1 MSQGPLSDSVSMSL
15 LQLSISGPDPSQRL
29 QKGIREGQ
37 VVRFGRA
44 PKEGWAVPWDR
55 AISREHADIIWANG
69 QITVTMI
76 PQARNPIIYRN
87 KMVKELTIAT
97 GDWFQI
103 GETRFQAGDVAER
116 TIVAKA
122 GEKTDE
128 DTVNVE
134 FDEGVG
140 SIMEEYA
147 YSQDELNKVAFKNSD
162 LQLEILS
169 RLPRLI
175 SGSHTDEDL
184 GALLSRLLLDAVPPA
199 EAIAVAH
206 FDETRLPESEAEI
219 DSFPKPL
226 TLRVETRENFNGRFS
241 PSRKILLRALK
252 SKSSVIHIWDA
263 DEAGGGATVSAGLG
277 WAFCA
282 PIVGESSKGWCLYV
296 SGKGTTDGGL
306 IVTEEDVAGD
316 LRFTELVAQ
325 FIGSIRN
332 IRLLQEQKTQLS
344 SFFSPK
350 VIEGLT
356 KGDGRETLEPS
367 EKNISVLFCD
377 VRGFS
382 KKSEKLQDDLLSL
395 LRSVSAALNVMAK
408 GILQRDGAIADF
420 QGDAA
425 LGFWGWPVE
434 LEEGPVPACKA
445 AIAICTHFHN
455 EIAVPGSL
463 LEGFSV
469 GLGVAHGRALA
480 GQIGTDQ
487 QAKVGVFGPVVNQG
501 ARLETMTKQFD
512 LPICMDEPSAEYAKL
527 YLPPTE
533 GRIRRLARVRPKG
546 MDTPMNVYGLVPLTD
561 QFAGITDE
569 VVADY
574 EEALDAVT
582 EGKWSSAVEILKRIP
597 DEDGPKQFLLRNMD
611 ALGNEPPASWDGAFS
626 LANK

>member
-1 MSQGPLSDSVSMSL
+1 MM
-15 LQLSISGPDPSQRL
+15 
-29 QKGIREGQ
+29 
-37 VVRFGRA
+37 
-44 PKEGWAVPWDR
+44 KEV
-55 AISREHADIIWANG
+55 
-69 QITVTMI
+69 
-76 PQARNPIIYRN
+76 
-87 KMVKELTIAT
+87 TIAP

-103 GETRFQAGDVAER
+103 GETKFQAGNIAEP
-116 TIVAKA
+116 TINTSQS
-122 GEKTDE
+122 GIEE

-134 FDEGVG
+134 FDQGHG
-140 SIMEEYA
+140 SVMEAYA
-147 YSQDELNKVAFKNSD
+147 YSQDELTKVAFKNSD

-169 RLPRLI
+169 RLPRVI
-175 SGSHTDEDL
+175 SGAHTDEEL
-184 GALLSRLLLDAVPPA
+184 GALLSRLLLDAVPQA
-199 EAIAVAH
+199 EAVAVAH
-206 FDETRLPESEAEI
+206 FDETRLPKDEASI

-241 PSRKILLRALK
+241 PSRKILLNALK
-252 SKSSVIHIWDA
+252 GQASVMHIWEDSG
-263 DEAGGGATVSAGLG
+263 DDEEAGGFTVSEGLG

-282 PIVGESSKGWCLYV
+282 PIGGESSQGWCLYV
-296 SGKGTTDGGL
+296 SGKGTSEGGL
-306 IVTEEDVAGD
+306 IVTEEDLAGD

-332 IRLLQEQKTQLS
+332 VRLLQEQKTQLS

-356 KGDGRETLEPS
+356 NSDGRDTLEPS

-382 KKSEKLQDDLLSL
+382 KKSEALQDDLLKL

-445 AIAICTHFHN
+445 ALAIFKHFHS
-455 EIAVPGSL
+455 EIAVEGSL

-512 LPICMDEPSAEYAKL
+512 LPICMDEPSAEYAKM
-527 YLPPTE
+527 YLPQSE
-533 GRIRRLARVRPKG
+533 GKVRRLACVRPKG
-546 MDTPMNVYGLVPLTD
+546 MDTPMTVFGLLPLDGPFAWLTD
-561 QFAGITDE
+561 EILG
-569 VVADY
+569 DY
-574 EEALDAVT
+574 DKALDAVT
-582 EGKWSSAVEILKRIP
+582 EGKWSSAMEILERVP
-597 DEDGPKQFLLRNMD
+597 DEDGPKQFLLRNMS
-611 ALGNEPPASWDGAFS
+611 ALNNEPPASWDGAFS
-626 LANK
+626 LANR

>member
-1 MSQGPLSDSVSMSL
+1 M
-15 LQLSISGPDPSQRL
+15 LQISISGPDASQRL
-29 QKGIREGQ
+29 HKGLREGQ
-37 VVRFGRA
+37 TVRFGRA
-44 PKEGWAVPWDR
+44 PKHGWGIPWDR
-55 AISREHADIIWANG
+55 AISREHADITWARG
-69 QITVTMI
+69 QLTVTMI
-76 PQARNPIIYRN
+76 PQARNPIVYRN
-87 KMVKELTIAT
+87 QMMKEVTIAQ

-103 GETRFQAGDVAER
+103 GETKFQAGNIAEP
-116 TIVAKA
+116 TINTSQS
-122 GEKTDE
+122 GIEE

-134 FDEGVG
+134 FDQGHG
-140 SIMEEYA
+140 SVMEAYA
-147 YSQDELNKVAFKNSD
+147 YSQDELTKVAFKNSD

-169 RLPRLI
+169 RLPRVI
-175 SGSHTDEDL
+175 SGAHTDEEL
-184 GALLSRLLLDAVPPA
+184 GALLSRLLLDAVPQA
-199 EAIAVAH
+199 EAVAVAH
-206 FDETRLPESEAEI
+206 FDETRLPKDEASI

-226 TLRVETRENFNGRFS
+226 TLRVETRDNFNGRFS
-241 PSRKILLRALK
+241 PSRKILLNALK
-252 SKSSVIHIWDA
+252 GQASVMHIWEDSG
-263 DEAGGGATVSAGLG
+263 DDEEAGGFTVSEGLG
-277 WAFCA
+277 WAYCA
-282 PIVGESSKGWCLYV
+282 PIGGESSQGWCLYV
-296 SGKGTTDGGL
+296 SGKGTSDGGL
-306 IVTEEDVAGD
+306 IVTEEDLAGD

-332 IRLLQEQKTQLS
+332 VRLLQEQKTQLS

-356 KGDGRETLEPS
+356 NSDGRDTLEPS

-382 KKSEKLQDDLLSL
+382 KKSEALQDDLLKL

-445 AIAICTHFHN
+445 ALAIFKHFHS
-455 EIAVPGSL
+455 EIAVEGSL

-512 LPICMDEPSAEYAKL
+512 LPICMDEPSAEYAKM
-527 YLPPTE
+527 YLPQSE
-533 GRIRRLARVRPKG
+533 GKVRRLARVRPKG
-546 MDTPMNVYGLVPLTD
+546 MDTPMTVFGLLPLDGPFAWLTD
-561 QFAGITDE
+561 EILG
-569 VVADY
+569 DY
-574 EEALDAVT
+574 DKALDAVT
-582 EGKWSSAVEILKRIP
+582 EGKWSSAMEILERVP
-597 DEDGPKQFLLRNMD
+597 DEDGPKQFLLRNMA
-611 ALGNEPPASWDGAFS
+611 ALNNEPPASWDGAFS

>member
-1 MSQGPLSDSVSMSL
+1 MSELSSFASM
-15 LQLSISGPDPSQRL
+15 LQVSISGPDPSQRL
-29 QKGIREGQ
+29 QKGLREGD
-37 VVRFGRA
+37 VVRIGRA
-44 PKEGWAVPWDR
+44 PKQGWAVPWDR
-55 AISREHADIIWANG
+55 AISREHADLRWVNG
-69 QITVTMI
+69 ELHIAMI
-76 PQARNPIIYRN
+76 SQARNPIVYRN
-87 KMVKELTIAT
+87 KMMKELTIAP

-103 GETRFQAGDVAER
+103 GETKFQAGKITEQ
-116 TIVAKA
+116 TIHT
-122 GEKTDE
+122 GDSTFEE

-134 FDEGVG
+134 FDKDHG
-140 SIMEEYA
+140 SVMEAYA

-169 RLPRLI
+169 KLPRVI

-199 EAIAVAH
+199 EAVAVAH
-206 FDETRLPESEAEI
+206 FDETRLPKDEASI

-226 TLRVETRENFNGRFS
+226 TLRVETRENFKGRFS

-252 SKSSVIHIWDA
+252 EQASVMHIWEGDG
-263 DEAGGGATVSAGLG
+263 EEGGGFTVSEGLG

-282 PIVGESSKGWCLYV
+282 PICGESSQGWCLYV
-296 SGKGTTDGGL
+296 SGKGTSEGGL
-306 IVTEEDVAGD
+306 IVTEEDLAGD

-332 IRLLQEQKTQLS
+332 VRLLQEQKTQLS

-356 KGDGRETLEPS
+356 NSNGRDTLEPS

-382 KKSEKLQDDLLSL
+382 KKSEKLQDDLLTL

-434 LEEGPVPACKA
+434 LEDGPVPACRA
-445 AIAICTHFHN
+445 ALAICKHFHN

-512 LPICMDEPSAEYAKL
+512 LPICLDEPSAEYARM
-527 YLPPTE
+527 YLPPSE
-533 GRIRRLARVRPKG
+533 ARIRRLAHVRPKG
-546 MDTPMNVYGLVPLTD
+546 MDTPMTVYGLLPLDEPFTW
-561 QFAGITDE
+561 ITDAII
-569 VVADY
+569 ADY
-574 EEALDAVT
+574 DEALDAVT
-582 EGKWSSAVEILKRIP
+582 AGKWGSAVEILDRVP
-597 DEDGPKQFLLRNMD
+597 DQDGPKQFLLRNMA
-611 ALGNEPPASWDGAFS
+611 ALDNEPPASWDGAFS
-626 LANK
+626 LASK

>member
-1 MSQGPLSDSVSMSL
+1 MSQVSLSDSPSL
-15 LQLSISGPDPSQRL
+15 LQLSISGPDASQRL

-37 VVRFGRA
+37 VVRIGRA
-44 PKEGWAVPWDR
+44 PKQGWAVPWDR
-55 AISREHADIIWANG
+55 AISREHADIRWQNG
-69 QITVTMI
+69 QLNIEMVPTAT
-76 PQARNPIIYRN
+76 NPIIYRN
-87 KMVKELTIAT
+87 KMMKELTILP

-103 GETRFQAGDVAER
+103 GETKFQAGGVAER
-116 TIVAKA
+116 TIVAKP
-122 GEKTDE
+122 GEKPEE

-134 FDEGVG
+134 FDQGVG
-140 SIMEEYA
+140 SVMEEYA
-147 YSQDELNKVAFKNSD
+147 YSQDELNKVAFRNSE

-206 FDETRLPESEAEI
+206 FDETRLPESEADI

-226 TLRVETRENFNGRFS
+226 TLRVETRENYSGRFS

-252 SKSSVIHIWDA
+252 SQTSVIHIWDA
-263 DEAGGGATVSAGLG
+263 DDESGGATVSAGLG
-277 WAFCA
+277 WAFCS

-296 SGKGTTDGGL
+296 AGKGTTDGGL

-332 IRLLQEQKTQLS
+332 VRLLQEQKTQLS

-356 KGDGRETLEPS
+356 NGDGRDTLVPS

-382 KKSEKLQDDLLSL
+382 KKSEKLQDDLLTL

-425 LGFWGWPVE
+425 LGFWGWPAE

-445 AIAICTHFHN
+445 AIAICNHFHN

-512 LPICMDEPSAEYAKL
+512 VPICMDEPTAEYAKK
-527 YLPPTE
+527 YLPE
-533 GRIRRLARVRPKG
+533 SDGRIRRLARVRPKG
-546 MDTPMNVYGLVPLTD
+546 MDTPMTVFSLLPPTD
-561 QFAGITDE
+561 QFAWLTDE
-569 VVADY
+569 VVAVYD
-574 EEALDAVT
+574 EALDAVIQ
-582 EGKWSSAVEILKRIP
+582 GDWSTATEILKRVP
-597 DEDGPKQFLLRNMD
+597 DKDGPKQFLIRNMA
-611 ALGNEPPASWDGAFS
+611 ALGNAPPASWDGAFS

>member
-1 MSQGPLSDSVSMSL
+1 MFSASM
-15 LQLSISGPDPSQRL
+15 LQVSISGPDPSQRL
-29 QKGIREGQ
+29 QKAIREGQ
-37 VVRFGRA
+37 VVRIGRA

-55 AISREHADIIWANG
+55 AISREHADVRWENG
-69 QITVTMI
+69 VLRVSMI
-76 PQARNPIIYRN
+76 PQARNPLIHQN
-87 KMVKELTIAT
+87 KMMKEVTLSA

-103 GETRFQAGDVAER
+103 GETKFQAGDISER
-116 TIVAKA
+116 TVVKQ
-122 GEKTDE
+122 EPEE

-147 YSQDELNKVAFKNSD
+147 YSQEELSKVAFKNSE

-184 GALLSRLLLDAVPPA
+184 GALLSRLLLDAIPPA
-199 EAIAVAH
+199 EAVAVAH
-206 FDETRLPESEAEI
+206 FDETQLPKNEASI
-219 DSFPKPL
+219 NSFPKPL
-226 TLRVETRENFNGRFS
+226 TLRVETRENFNSRFS

-252 SKSSVIHIWDA
+252 SQSSVIHIWDP
-263 DEAGGGATVSAGLG
+263 DEAAGGATVSAGLG
-277 WAFCA
+277 WAFCS
-282 PIVGESSKGWCLYV
+282 PIVGESSQGWCLYV

-356 KGDGRETLEPS
+356 NQNGRDTLEPS

-382 KKSEKLQDDLLSL
+382 KKSEELQDDLLSL

-445 AIAICTHFHN
+445 ALGICTHFYN
-455 EIAVPGSL
+455 QIAVPGSL

-512 LPICMDEPSAEYAKL
+512 LPICIDEPTAEYAKM
-527 YLPPTE
+527 YLPPSE
-533 GRIRRLARVRPKG
+533 GKLRRLARVRPKG
-546 MDTPMNVYGLVPLTD
+546 MDTPMTVFGLLPLGG
-561 QFAGITDE
+561 QFEWVTDE
-569 VVADY
+569 VIADY
-574 EEALDAVT
+574 ESALDAVT
-582 EGKWSSAVEILKRIP
+582 EGKWSSAMEILKRVP
-597 DEDGPKQFLLRNMD
+597 DQDGPKQFLLRNMA
-611 ALGNEPPASWDGAFS
+611 ALGNEPPESWDGAFS

>member
-1 MSQGPLSDSVSMSL
+1 MSESSMFSASM
-15 LQLSISGPDPSQRL
+15 LQVSISGPDPSQRL
-29 QKGIREGQ
+29 QKAIREGQ
-37 VVRFGRA
+37 VIRIGRA

-55 AISREHADIIWANG
+55 AISREHADVRWLNG
-69 QITVTMI
+69 ELKVSMI
-76 PQARNPIIYRN
+76 PQARNPLIHRN
-87 KMVKELTIAT
+87 KMMKEVTLAA

-103 GETRFQAGDVAER
+103 GETKFQAGEIAER
-116 TIVAKA
+116 TFTKVVN
-122 GEKTDE
+122 D

-147 YSQDELNKVAFKNSD
+147 YSQEELSKVAFKNSE

-184 GALLSRLLLDAVPPA
+184 GALLSRLLLDAIPPA
-199 EAIAVAH
+199 EAVAVAH
-206 FDETRLPESEAEI
+206 FDETQLPESEASI
-219 DSFPKPL
+219 NSFPKPL
-226 TLRVETRENFNGRFS
+226 TLRVETRENFNSRFS

-252 SKSSVIHIWDA
+252 SQSSVIHIWDP
-263 DEAGGGATVSAGLG
+263 DEAAGGATVSAGLG
-277 WAFCA
+277 WAFCS
-282 PIVGESSKGWCLYV
+282 PIVGESSQGWCLYV

-332 IRLLQEQKTQLS
+332 VRLLQEQKTQLS

-356 KGDGRETLEPS
+356 SESGRDTLEPS

-382 KKSEKLQDDLLSL
+382 KKSEQLQDDLLSL

-434 LEEGPVPACKA
+434 LEEGPVPACRA
-445 AIAICTHFHN
+445 ALGICTHFYN

-487 QAKVGVFGPVVNQG
+487 QAKIGVFGPVVNQG

-512 LPICMDEPSAEYAKL
+512 LPICIDEATAEYAKM
-527 YLPPTE
+527 YLPPSD

-546 MDTPMNVYGLVPLTD
+546 MDTPMTVFGLLPLGGQFEWLTD
-561 QFAGITDE
+561 EI
-569 VVADY
+569 VADY
-574 EEALDAVT
+574 DTALDSVT
-582 EGKWSSAVEILKRIP
+582 EGKWSSALKILERVP
-597 DEDGPKQFLLRNMD
+597 DQDGPKQFLLRNMS
-611 ALGNEPPASWDGAFS
+611 ALGNEPPESWDGAFS

>member
-1 MSQGPLSDSVSMSL
+1 MM
-15 LQLSISGPDPSQRL
+15 
-29 QKGIREGQ
+29 
-37 VVRFGRA
+37 
-44 PKEGWAVPWDR
+44 KEV
-55 AISREHADIIWANG
+55 
-69 QITVTMI
+69 
-76 PQARNPIIYRN
+76 
-87 KMVKELTIAT
+87 TIAP

-103 GETRFQAGDVAER
+103 GETKFQAGNIAEP
-116 TIVAKA
+116 TINTSQS
-122 GEKTDE
+122 GIEE

-134 FDEGVG
+134 FDQGHG
-140 SIMEEYA
+140 SVMEAYA
-147 YSQDELNKVAFKNSD
+147 YSQDELTKVAFKNSD

-169 RLPRLI
+169 RLPRVI
-175 SGSHTDEDL
+175 SGAHTDEEL
-184 GALLSRLLLDAVPPA
+184 GALLSRLLLDAVPQA
-199 EAIAVAH
+199 EAVAVAH
-206 FDETRLPESEAEI
+206 FDETRLPKDEASI

-241 PSRKILLRALK
+241 PSRKILLNALK
-252 SKSSVIHIWDA
+252 GQASVMHIWEDSG
-263 DEAGGGATVSAGLG
+263 DDEEAGGFTVSEGLG

-282 PIVGESSKGWCLYV
+282 PIGGESSQGWCLYV
-296 SGKGTTDGGL
+296 SGKGTSEGGL
-306 IVTEEDVAGD
+306 IVTEEDLAGD

-332 IRLLQEQKTQLS
+332 VRLLQEQKTQLS

-356 KGDGRETLEPS
+356 NSDGRDTLEPS

-382 KKSEKLQDDLLSL
+382 KKSEALQDDLLKL

-445 AIAICTHFHN
+445 ALAIFKHFHS
-455 EIAVPGSL
+455 EIAVEGSL

-512 LPICMDEPSAEYAKL
+512 LPICMDEPSAEYAKM
-527 YLPPTE
+527 YLPQSE
-533 GRIRRLARVRPKG
+533 GKVRRLACVRPKG
-546 MDTPMNVYGLVPLTD
+546 MDTPMTVFGLLPLDGPFAWLTD
-561 QFAGITDE
+561 EILG
-569 VVADY
+569 DY
-574 EEALDAVT
+574 DKALDAVT
-582 EGKWSSAVEILKRIP
+582 EGKWSSAMEILERVP
-597 DEDGPKQFLLRNMD
+597 DEDGPKQFLLRNMA
-611 ALGNEPPASWDGAFS
+611 ALNNEPPASWDGAFS

>member
-1 MSQGPLSDSVSMSL
+1 MSKSSIVSAAT
-15 LQLSISGPDPSQRL
+15 LQVSISGPDPSQRL
-29 QKGIREGQ
+29 QKAIRDGQ
-37 VVRFGRA
+37 VVRIGRA
-44 PKEGWAVPWDR
+44 PKQGWAIPWDR
-55 AISREHADIIWANG
+55 AISREHADIRWKNG
-69 QITVTMI
+69 LLKISMV
-76 PQARNPIIYRN
+76 PQARNPLIHHN
-87 KMVKELTIAT
+87 KMMKEITVSP

-103 GETRFQAGDVAER
+103 GETKFQAGDVSEHK
-116 TIVAKA
+116 ISKQKSD
-122 GEKTDE
+122 GE
-128 DTVNVE
+128 TVSVE
-134 FDEGVG
+134 FDEGIG
-140 SIMEEYA
+140 SILEEYA
-147 YSQDELNKVAFKNSD
+147 YSQDELSKVSFKNSN

-184 GALLSRLLLDAVPPA
+184 GALLSRMLLDAIPSA
-199 EAIAVAH
+199 EAVAVAH
-206 FDETRLPESEAEI
+206 FDKTRLPKNEAAI
-219 DSFPKPL
+219 NSFPKPL
-226 TLRVETRENFNGRFS
+226 TLRVETRKNIKSRFR
-241 PSRKILLRALK
+241 PSRKILLRALR
-252 SKSSVIHIWDA
+252 SQSSVIHIWDP
-263 DEAGGGATVSAGLG
+263 DEGVGGATVSEGLG
-277 WAFCA
+277 WAFCS
-282 PIVGESSKGWCLYV
+282 PMVGESSQGWCLYV

-306 IVTEEDVAGD
+306 IVTFEDMAGD

-325 FIGSIRN
+325 FIASIRN

-356 KGDGRETLEPS
+356 DQDGCNTLAPA

-382 KKSEKLQDDLLSL
+382 KKSEQLQDDLLSL

-434 LEEGPVPACKA
+434 LKEGPVPACKA
-445 AIAICTHFHN
+445 ALEIFTHFYN

-512 LPICMDEPSAEYAKL
+512 LPICIDEPTAEYVKM
-527 YLPPTE
+527 YLPPSE
-533 GRIRRLARVRPKG
+533 GRVRCLARVRPKG
-546 MDTPMNVYGLVPLTD
+546 MDTPMTVFGLLPLGGQFEWLTD
-561 QFAGITDE
+561 QI
-569 VVADY
+569 VADY
-574 EEALDAVT
+574 DSALDSVT
-582 EGKWSSAVEILKRIP
+582 EGNWSSAIEILERVP
-597 DEDGPKQFLLRNMD
+597 DQDGPKQFLLRNMA
-611 ALGNEPPASWDGAFS
+611 ALGNEPPDSWDGTFS

>member
-1 MSQGPLSDSVSMSL
+1 MSKSSIVSAAT
-15 LQLSISGPDPSQRL
+15 LQVSISGPDPSQRL
-29 QKGIREGQ
+29 QNAIRDGE
-37 VVRFGRA
+37 VVRIGRA
-44 PKEGWAVPWDR
+44 PKQGWAIPGDR
-55 AISREHADIIWANG
+55 AISREHADMRWENG
-69 QITVTMI
+69 VLKVAMI
-76 PQARNPIIYRN
+76 SQARNPLIHQN
-87 KMVKELTIAT
+87 KMMKEITLFA

-103 GETRFQAGDVAER
+103 GETKFQAGDIAER
-116 TIVAKA
+116 TIIKQ
-122 GEKTDE
+122 ETDE
-128 DTVNVE
+128 DIVE

-184 GALLSRLLLDAVPPA
+184 GTLLSRLLLEAIPPA

-206 FDETRLPESEAEI
+206 FDETLLPESEASI
-219 DSFPKPL
+219 NSFPKPL
-226 TLRVETRENFNGRFS
+226 TLRVETRENYNSRFS

-252 SKSSVIHIWDA
+252 SQNSVIHIWDS
-263 DEAGGGATVSAGLG
+263 DDTEGGATASEGLG
-277 WAFCA
+277 WAFCS
-282 PIVGESSKGWCLYV
+282 PIVGESSQGWCLYV
-296 SGKGTTDGGL
+296 AGKGTTDGGL

-356 KGDGRETLEPS
+356 GQDGRDTLEPS

-382 KKSEKLQDDLLSL
+382 KKSEQLQDDLLSL

-408 GILQRDGAIADF
+408 GILQGDGAIADF

-425 LGFWGWPVE
+425 LGFWGWPAE

-445 AIAICTHFHN
+445 ALEIFTHFYN

-512 LPICMDEPSAEYAKL
+512 LPICIDEPTAEYAKR
-527 YLPPTE
+527 YLPPSE
-533 GRIRRLARVRPKG
+533 GRIRRLAQVRPKG
-546 MDTPMNVYGLVPLTD
+546 MDTPLTVFGLLPLGGQFEWLTD
-561 QFAGITDE
+561 EI
-569 VVADY
+569 VADY
-574 EEALDAVT
+574 DSALNLVT
-582 EGKWSSAVEILKRIP
+582 EGKWSSAVEILERVP
-597 DEDGPKQFLLRNMD
+597 DQDGAKQFLLRNMA
-611 ALGNEPPASWDGAFS
+611 ALDNEPPDSWDGAFS